1 MTPGAALSQSRPLR
15 LTAFTAFYFAQG
27 VPIGLLTIALP
38 AWLAQQGAGLGEIA
52 GYQAIVGLPWGLKL
66 ISGPLMDRFRF
77 PAMGRRRPWV
87 MGAQLGLTLA
97 LAGLAVVDDPMTQL
111 PLVVALA
118 FLVNAFAALQ
128 DVAVDG
134 MAIDVLP
141 ESERGRANALMA
153 FGQVA
158 GFSSFTA
165 LAGALLVAFGLA
177 VAAVVASITVA
188 LVFVL
193 ITVVRERPGERLLP
207 WTAGTAAAG
216 GLTVQPTFMGIFRGL
231 AGVLL
236 LPMSLV
242 LMLAEVAVRMRDGI
256 AISVIPVTAT
266 QILGYSVEQYSYLQG
281 IMGVAAAGAGILV
294 GPLID
299 RYGVKRL
306 FQVGIGGSALT
317 TLAFAVT
324 EPLWMNTAFVVAFW
338 SIANL
343 FTQVVFVS
351 FIAAAM
357 SMCWGPVSA
366 SQFAIYMSLSNLARS
381 AGSAMF
387 APLADQLDVSGQFL
401 LMSGVMLIA
410 FALASAFNLEPH
422 RRHLRALDESS
433 QKATAEARG

>member
-1 MTPGAALSQSRPLR
+1 MRGAFLAQSRRLR
-15 LTAFTAFYFAQG
+15 LAAFTALYFAQG

-38 AWLAQQGAGLGEIA
+38 AWLAQQGASLSDIA

-66 ISGPLMDRFRF
+66 ISGPFMDRFRF

-87 MGAQLGLTLA
+87 MGAQIGLTLSLAA
-97 LAGLAVVDDPMTQL
+97 LAIVADPLAQL
-111 PLVVALA
+111 PLVMVFA
-118 FLVNAFAALQ
+118 FVINAFAALQ

-141 ESERGRANALMA
+141 ESERGRANALMG

-158 GFSSFTA
+158 GYSSFAA

-177 VAAVVASITVA
+177 VASLVASITVA

-216 GLTVQPTFMGIFRGL
+216 ELAVQRSFTGIFRGL
-231 AGVLL
+231 AGVLV
-236 LPMSLV
+236 LPMSVV
-242 LMLAEVAVRMRDGI
+242 LMLAEVAMRMRDGI
-256 AISVIPVTAT
+256 WVSVVPVTAT
-266 QILGYSVEQYSYLQG
+266 QVLGYSTEQYSYLQG
-281 IMGVAAAGAGILV
+281 IMGVAVAAAGILA

-306 FQVGIGGSALT
+306 FQVGIAGSALIT
-317 TLAFAVT
+317 FIFAMT
-324 EPLWMNTAFVVAFW
+324 EGWWINTVYVIGAW
-338 SIANL
+338 SMASL
-343 FTQVVFVS
+343 FYQVVFVS

-357 SMCWGPVSA
+357 AICWGAVSA
-366 SQFAIYMSLSNLARS
+366 SQFAIYMALSNLARS
-381 AGSAMF
+381 VGSAAF
-387 APLADQLDVSGQFL
+387 APIADQLDVSEQFL
-401 LMSGVMLIA
+401 LMTGITLIA
-410 FALASAFNLEPH
+410 FALASTFNLEPH
-422 RRHLRALDESS
+422 RRRLRALDESL